1 MYLGEELEAF
11 IREYQLSQAQVA
23 RSIGRSPALLNK
35 YIKGTYEARDVQALE
50 KSIKDFMRSY
60 KESATERKQLK
71 NLEIKALS
79 NLNNAHFVIDQA
91 VVCKESCLLYGLAGS
106 GKSESLKAYANK
118 TPQAIL
124 FESVPGLSN
133 TDFLNGLSVLIGAVS
148 ASSVPKLILNISKR
162 LAERESVILI
172 DEAEHLKT
180 ASLEALRRIVDF
192 TKVPMILTGTP
203 QLLTNLKGKK
213 GELLQLYSR
222 ISLKYEFH
230 TPSAHDFTLLFG
242 DYAELISSFTHNLRR
257 ACKIWKMSNRFA
269 QIDGRSLEESIRLV
283 VSMSILD

>member
-23 RSIGRSPALLNK
+23 RSIGRSPALLSK
-35 YIKGTYEARDVQALE
+35 FIKGTYEARDLQALE

-60 KESATERKQLK
+60 KSSATERKQLK
-71 NLEIKALS
+71 NIEIKPLS

-106 GKSESLKAYANK
+106 GKSESLKAYAAK

-133 TDFLNGLSVLIGAVS
+133 GDFLNGLGSLIGANS
-148 ASSVPKLILNISKR
+148 ATNIPKLILNISKR
-162 LAERESVILI
+162 LAERESVLLI

-180 ASLEALRRIVDF
+180 ASLESLRRIVDF
-192 TKVPMILTGTP
+192 TRAPTILAGTP
-203 QLLTNLKGKK
+203 QLLNNLKGKK

-230 TPSAHDFTLLFG
+230 APSAEDFSLLFG
-242 DYAELISSFTHNLRR
+242 DYAELITSYTRNLRR
-257 ACKIWKMSNRFA
+257 ACKMWKMSNRFA
-269 QIDGRSLEESIRLV
+269 QINGQDIKEAIKLV
-283 VSMSILD
+283 ANMSILD